1 MLVDAPCSGTGTL
14 RRNPDLKWRQT
25 PESVSELC
33 VMQRSILSAA
43 SRCVAPGGRLVYAT
57 CSILRVENEDQVDAF
72 LAAHPDFEVLS
83 ASEVLGDRVTGLDLT
98 GPYLKLRT
106 DIHGTDG
113 FFAAVFQRKTTATP
127 PKADA
132 EAAAIPETTEE
143 LAIDPADDALP
154 PQVALDGTEEQP
166 A

>member
-1 MLVDAPCSGTGTL
+1 MAPT
-14 RRNPDLKWRQT
+14 
-25 PESVSELC
+25 
-33 VMQRSILSAA
+33 A
-43 SRCVAPGGRLVYAT
+43 
-57 CSILRVENEDQVDAF
+57 
-72 LAAHPDFEVLS
+72 
-83 ASEVLGDRVTGLDLT
+83 
-98 GPYLKLRT
+98 
-106 DIHGTDG
+106 